1 MIIKQSS
8 SIIEARENENVEN
21 RESITWPDTKG
32 WNGAEKTSST
42 TMKVD
47 SSLALYYTSGFRFD
61 GGRPFF
67 KPMPRLSQRS
77 AYPVQ
82 VRAMA

>member
-1 MIIKQSS
+1 MVIKQSS

-32 WNGAEKTSST
+32 WNGTEKTSST

-47 SSLALYYTSGFRFD
+47 SSLVLYYTSPVFGLTAEDRSS
-61 GGRPFF
+61 GPCRGL
-67 KPMPRLSQRS
+67 LSVARTLFG
-77 AYPVQ
+77 
-82 VRAMA
+82 

>member
-1 MIIKQSS
+1 MVIKQSS

-32 WNGAEKTSST
+32 WHGTEKTST

-47 SSLALYYTSGFRFD
+47 SSLVLYYTSGFRFD
-61 GGRPFF
+61 GGRPIF
-67 KPMPRLSQRS
+67 KPMPRPSQRS
-77 AYPVQ
+77 AYPGR